1 MKKKKSLLSR
11 IAEQHRLYIMMIP
24 MLVAVTLFSYV
35 PLSGWVMA
43 FTDYQIG
50 GSMFGGEFTGL
61 KQFTYFFTQAADSAY
76 VIRNTIVINLSSLA
90 INLVSACAFAIL
102 LNEVRTSW
110 ARRIVQ
116 SFSFFPFFVSWVIT
130 YSIFNSFLSMQTG
143 VINVLLQDLGL
154 IDTGINFLSDPDY
167 SWGLILFVNFWK
179 DIGYNSVIFLSAISG
194 IDQEQYEAAS
204 IDGATHMQKIL
215 HITLPA
221 LAPTLAILMIMNSGW
236 IFSSNFE
243 EFNLFYNS
251 VNWQKMEVLDVYVY
265 RYGLKMFDYSY
276 ATAVGMIKTFA
287 SLIMLFLVN
296 TLAKRFNG
304 HSIV

>member
-1 MKKKKSLLSR
+1 MNKKKSLLSK
-11 IAEQHRLYIMMIP
+11 IAEQHRLYIMMLP
-24 MLVAVTLFSYV
+24 MLIAVTLFAYL

-50 GSMFGGEFTGL
+50 GSMFGGEFIGFR
-61 KQFTYFFTQAADSAY
+61 QFEYFFTQAVDSGY
-76 VIRNTIVINLSSLA
+76 VLRNTLVINLLTLV
-90 INLVSACAFAIL
+90 INLFSACAFAIL

-130 YSIFNSFLSMQTG
+130 YSIFNSFLAMQTG
-143 VINVLLQDLGL
+143 VINILLKNLGV
-154 IDTGINFLSDPDY
+154 IDTGINFLSDPKY
-167 SWGLILFVNFWK
+167 SWGVMLFVNFWK
-179 DIGYNSVIFLSAISG
+179 YIGYNSVIFLSAISG

-204 IDGATHMQKIL
+204 IDGATHMQKIRL
-215 HITLPA
+215 ITLPA
-221 LAPTLAILMIMNSGW
+221 LAPTLAILLIMNSGW

-251 VNWQKMEVLDVYVY
+251 VNWEKMEVLDIYVY
-265 RYGLKMFDYSY
+265 RYGLKLHDYSY
-276 ATAVGMIKTFA
+276 ATAVGIIKTVA
-287 SLIMLFLVN
+287 SLILLFVVN

-304 HSIV
+304 RSLV

>member
-11 IAEQHRLYIMMIP
+11 IAEQHRLYIMMLP

-50 GSMFGGEFTGL
+50 GSLFGGEFIGL
-61 KQFTYFFTQAADSAY
+61 QQFKFFFTQATDSLY
-76 VIRNTIVINLSSLA
+76 VLRNTLVINLCSLA
-90 INLVSACAFAIL
+90 VNLVSACAFAIL

-110 ARRIVQ
+110 ARRVVQ
-116 SFSFFPFFVSWVIT
+116 SFSFFPFFVSWVIA

-143 VINVLLQDLGL
+143 VVNVLLKDLGL
-154 IDTGINFLSDPDY
+154 IEEGINFLADPDY
-167 SWGLILFVNFWK
+167 SWGLMIFVNFWK
-179 DIGYNSVIFLSAISG
+179 NIGYNSVIFLSAISG

-204 IDGATHMQKIL
+204 IDGATHVQKIR

-221 LAPTLAILMIMNSGW
+221 LAPTLAILLIMNSGW

-251 VNWQKMEVLDVYVY
+251 VNWEKMEVLDVYVY
-265 RYGLKMFDYSY
+265 RYGLKLQDYSY
-276 ATAVGMIKTFA
+276 ATAVGIIKTVA

-296 TLAKRFNG
+296 MVSKRANG
-304 HSIV
+304 RSLV